1 MSNKVSKASSESR
14 DSHDDPLG
22 VGSQGFDTEHFT
34 AKGDGEGDS
43 RDQDKAVA
51 TGTPGQPE
59 ATDGQ
64 GSAESEY
71 KGHSAEGSTE
81 RQVKELAIRFDRLE
95 VILTESRSMLADI
108 LSLIQNK
115 GHSSSPGT
123 STYGKPHK
131 RRGHVCSKKEKNI
144 CRYAR
149 W

>member
-64 GSAESEY
+64 YSAGSS
-71 KGHSAEGSTE
+71 KSSAEGSVE
-81 RQVKELAIRFDRLE
+81 LQVKELAGRVDRLE
-95 VILTESRSMLADI
+95 DKVADNGIMLAKI
-108 LSLIQNK
+108 LSLLQNK
-115 GHSSSPGT
+115 ERDYPSEPSAQENT
-123 STYGKPHK
+123 
-131 RRGHVCSKKEKNI
+131 HVSVLCV
-144 CRYAR
+144 CVM
-149 W
+149 

>member
-64 GSAESEY
+64 DSAESNNDFTEGSAEHQD
-71 KGHSAEGSTE
+71 KD
-81 RQVKELAIRFDRLE
+81 LAVRVDRLE
-95 VILTESRSMLADI
+95 VQLAKNSDMQARI
-108 LSLIQNK
+108 LSLIQN
-115 GHSSSPGT
+115 
-123 STYGKPHK
+123 
-131 RRGHVCSKKEKNI
+131 RR
-144 CRYAR
+144 
-149 W
+149 